1 MRFIYLLSLLTP
13 QKSLLK
19 TSFRFMMH
27 AFYSTLQQSRQIH
40 DINAVLYVSK
50 LLVSVSAACHVHYH
64 AVLREAPQSQQQ
76 YIHTVSRI
84 RLELWYEISD
94 RCLKDSFF
102 CPVCISVVLNKFI
115 KLLIQILFMTDIN
128 LVDKSVKIPGFLL
141 IKSWN
146 N

>member
-1 MRFIYLLSLLTP
+1 
-13 QKSLLK
+13 
-19 TSFRFMMH
+19 MMH

-84 RLELWYEISD
+84 RLEL
-94 RCLKDSFF
+94 
-102 CPVCISVVLNKFI
+102 
-115 KLLIQILFMTDIN
+115 
-128 LVDKSVKIPGFLL
+128 
-141 IKSWN
+141 
-146 N
+146 